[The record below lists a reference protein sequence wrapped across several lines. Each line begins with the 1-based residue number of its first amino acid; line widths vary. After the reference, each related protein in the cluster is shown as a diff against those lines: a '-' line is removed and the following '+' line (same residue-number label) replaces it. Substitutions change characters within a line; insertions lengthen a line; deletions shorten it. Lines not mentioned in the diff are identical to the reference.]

1 MSSIFSKVDNF
12 FNKTL
17 WEIREDSSGKLKNT
31 LISVLRLL
39 LKIGQEFL
47 NGEIPLRAS
56 SLVYTTLLTFV
67 PILAVSFSVVKALGV
82 HNMMIPFMR
91 KFLAPLGAKGDEIA
105 FSIIGYV
112 DRINVG
118 LLGMIGLGALLY
130 TVMNTIQQVEN
141 SFNYLWQVSE
151 KRSLLKRFRDYMSV
165 LLAGPVLVVSALG
178 ITTSVTSNSIA
189 QKIISI
195 EPFGTAL
202 FFIGEFL
209 PYILISA
216 AFTFIYYLLPYTK
229 VNFRSALAGG
239 VSAGILWQAGSW
251 IFARFIVSST
261 QYSAIYSGF
270 AIVLL
275 FMIWLYYNWV
285 IVLTGVKVSFYH
297 QFPVLLNIRDD
308 RIIYGQ
314 RYMQR
319 LAIIVMYIVG
329 NDYFHGQH
337 RWTLPALIKRLRIPK
352 GVVQD
357 IMEGLE
363 KSGLMLRIDSDNTF
377 VPARDIETITLSDI
391 VNSVRDKF
399 QGAYSPLN
407 DFMSIPG
414 IEKIMLEVEN
424 TINSTLSK
432 ETLKELVVSHI
443 PDNQKII

>member
-1 MSSIFSKVDNF
+1 MSSIFSKLDNF
-12 FNKTL
+12 INKTL

-31 LISVLRLL
+31 LITVLRLL

-47 NGEIPLRAS
+47 NGEIPRRAS

-82 HNMMIPFMR
+82 HNMLMPFMR

-130 TVMNTIQQVEN
+130 TVMNTMQQVEN
-141 SFNYLWQVSE
+141 SFNYLWQVNE
-151 KRSLLKRFRDYMSV
+151 QRSLLKRFRDYMSV

-216 AFTFIYYLLPYTK
+216 AFTFIYYLLPCTK

-297 QFPVLLNIRDD
+297 QFPVLLNMRDD
-308 RIIYGQ
+308 RIIYGEW
-314 RYMQR
+314 YMQR

-329 NDYFHGQH
+329 YDYFHGQR

-363 KSGLMLRIDSDNTF
+363 KSGLILRVDSDKTF
-377 VPARDIETITLSDI
+377 VPARDIETITLSEI

-399 QGAYSPLN
+399 QGARSPLN
-407 DFMSIPG
+407 DFVSIPG
-414 IEKIMLEVEN
+414 IENIMSELEN
-424 TINSTLSK
+424 TINNTLSTK
-432 ETLKELVVSHI
+432 TLKELVVSPT
-443 PDNQKII
+443 PDNRKTI